1 MSAEVLFIRLLSGV
15 VVACGKLQSENIKW
29 KITEKPSEV
38 LIVLIYEIRI
48 CDLPSERLWRIH

>member
-1 MSAEVLFIRLLSGV
+1 MASFPPHDI
-15 VVACGKLQSENIKW
+15 CQSMGHSRKEDQNIKW